1 MSATQSSTESAAQRA
16 ASRMTP
22 GASPGAT
29 SARASGGSG
38 ARIGAILRLTV
49 ARTVRPVPLVLGVL
63 ITALPIVF
71 AAEFRSTGGD
81 DANLAEFLLTRY
93 NALVVS
99 MLLPL
104 AALVMAA
111 GATSAEREDG
121 TILYLLTTTTSR
133 ALLAMVRWV
142 FATVVTSGI
151 VLLAVFGT
159 GLLAGSGSDPTGV
172 MRAFAIGSV
181 VGAAVY
187 SAVFLAMA
195 VWLPRALL
203 VGLLYVLVWEGTISG
218 LVPAV
223 KYLSARQV
231 LLGVTQH
238 FVQPAEQG
246 AGPFATV
253 PGFGTSAAWAVAV
266 TVLALA
272 LAVFR
277 LRNLPVTK
285 PR

>member
-1 MSATQSSTESAAQRA
+1 MSASVPPASAK
-16 ASRMTP
+16 S
-22 GASPGAT
+22 T
-29 SARASGGSG
+29 SASLPSASASGRTG
-38 ARIGAILRLTV
+38 ARTAAILRLTI
-49 ARTVRPVPLVLGVL
+49 ARTVRPVPIAIGAV
-63 ITALPIVF
+63 ITALPVVF
-71 AAEFRSTGGD
+71 AAIYRGTGGD

-104 AALVMAA
+104 AALVTAA

-133 ALLAMVRWV
+133 TLLAMVRWV
-142 FATVVTSGI
+142 FATVVTSVI
-151 VLLAVFGT
+151 VLLAVIGT
-159 GLLAGSGSDPTGV
+159 GLVSGKGSDPTGV

-187 SAVFLAMA
+187 SAVFLALA
-195 VWLPRALL
+195 VWLRRSLL

-218 LVPAV
+218 LVPAI

-231 LLGVTQH
+231 LLGITQR

-253 PGFGTSAAWAVAV
+253 PGFGTSVAWAVAV
-266 TVLALA
+266 VVVALA
-272 LAVFR
+272 ATVYR
-277 LRNLPVTK
+277 LRKLPVTK

>member
-1 MSATQSSTESAAQRA
+1 MSATVRVASA
-16 ASRMTP
+16 T
-22 GASPGAT
+22 
-29 SARASGGSG
+29 ASGGTG
-38 ARIGAILRLTV
+38 ARMAAILRLTI

-71 AAEFRSTGGD
+71 AAIFRSTGGD

-104 AALVMAA
+104 AALVTAA

-133 ALLAMVRWV
+133 ALLALVRWV
-142 FATVVTSGI
+142 FAVVVTSVI
-151 VLLAVFGT
+151 VLLAVIGT
-159 GLLAGSGSDPTGV
+159 GLVAGNGSDPTCV

-195 VWLPRALL
+195 VWLRRSLL

-231 LLGVTQH
+231 LLGITQH

-246 AGPFATV
+246 AGPFSTV
-253 PGFGTSAAWAVAV
+253 PGFGTSAVWAAV
-266 TVLALA
+266 VVVVALA
-272 LAVFR
+272 AAVYR
-277 LRNLPVTK
+277 LRKLPVTK

>member
-1 MSATQSSTESAAQRA
+1 MPATV
-16 ASRMTP
+16 
-22 GASPGAT
+22 
-29 SARASGGSG
+29 SGGTG
-38 ARIGAILRLTV
+38 ARIAAILRLTI
-49 ARTVRPVPLVLGVL
+49 ARTVRPMPLVLGAV
-63 ITALPIVF
+63 ITALPILF
-71 AAEFRSTGGD
+71 AAIYRSTGGD

-93 NALVVS
+93 NALIVS

-142 FATVVTSGI
+142 FATLVTSVI

-159 GLLAGSGSDPTGV
+159 GLLAGNGSDPTGV

-195 VWLPRALL
+195 VWLRRALL
-203 VGLLYVLVWEGTISG
+203 VGLLYVLVWEGTISSA
-218 LVPAV
+218 VPAV

-231 LLGVTQH
+231 LLGITQR

-246 AGPFATV
+246 AGPFETV
-253 PGFGTSAAWAVAV
+253 PGFGTSVAWALAV
-266 TVLALA
+266 TALA
-272 LAVFR
+272 LAFTVFR

>member
-1 MSATQSSTESAAQRA
+1 MNAENNAAAISATRA
-16 ASRMTP
+16 TL
-22 GASPGAT
+22 
-29 SARASGGSG
+29 SGGTMATVGGMTG
-38 ARIGAILRLTV
+38 ARIGALLRLTI
-49 ARTVRPVPLVLGVL
+49 ARTVRPLPLVLGAL
-63 ITALPIVF
+63 IAALPILF
-71 AAEFRSTGGD
+71 AFIYRSTGGD

-104 AALVMAA
+104 AALVTAA

-133 ALLAMVRWV
+133 AMLGVVRWV
-142 FATVVTSGI
+142 FATVCTS
-151 VLLAVFGT
+151 VLVLAAVIGT
-159 GLLAGSGSDPTGV
+159 GLIAGGGAEPTGV

-187 SAVFLAMA
+187 SAVFLALA
-195 VWLPRALL
+195 VWLRRSLL
-203 VGLLYVLVWEGTISG
+203 VGLLYVLVWEGTISSA
-218 LVPAV
+218 VPAV
-223 KYLSARQV
+223 RYLSAKQV
-231 LLGVTQH
+231 LLGITQH

-246 AGPFATV
+246 AGAFATA
-253 PGFGTSAAWAVAV
+253 PAAGTSAAWAVAV

-272 LAVFR
+272 ATIYR
-277 LRNLPVTK
+277 LQRLPVTK

>member
-1 MSATQSSTESAAQRA
+1 MSVALPAASAESASATLPSASAAGR
-16 ASRMTP
+16 T
-22 GASPGAT
+22 
-29 SARASGGSG
+29 G
-38 ARIGAILRLTV
+38 ARIAAILRLTI
-49 ARTVRPVPLVLGVL
+49 ARTVRPVPLALGAL

-71 AAEFRSTGGD
+71 AAIYRSTGGD

-104 AALVMAA
+104 TALVTAA

-142 FATVVTSGI
+142 FATVVTSVI
-151 VLLAVFGT
+151 VLLAVIGT
-159 GLLAGSGSDPTGV
+159 GLLAGNGSDPTGV
-172 MRAFAIGSV
+172 VRAFAIGSV

-195 VWLPRALL
+195 VWLRRSLL

-231 LLGVTQH
+231 LLGITQR

-246 AGPFATV
+246 AGPFATA
-253 PGFGTSAAWAVAV
+253 PGFGTSLVWAVVVVAV
-266 TVLALA
+266 ALA
-272 LAVFR
+272 ATVYR
-277 LRNLPVTK
+277 LRKLPVTK
-285 PR
+285 PK